1 MATTTVVPGVDRLRI
16 TTGSP
21 DDDVLTGADA
31 DTLLDTLVARGAMQ
45 DDARRPRLAA
55 PSSAASGRPLIITAG
70 TVALAVFPATMV
82 GAHVRAG
89 PPTPGDFLKDAS
101 N

>member
-1 MATTTVVPGVDRLRI
+1 MATTTVVPGVDRLRV
-16 TTGSP
+16 TTGLP

-45 DDARRPRLAA
+45 DDARRPL
-55 PSSAASGRPLIITAG
+55 GRPVVGGKRALAHHHAG

-82 GAHVRAG
+82 RGSVRAG
-89 PPTPGDFLKDAS
+89 PPTPGTS
-101 N
+101 